1 MNKERLIN
9 QLLNAI
15 TSLVDNNDYFDSIA
29 DISPGQEPDTMEI
42 RIELPYPSYREDLLR
57 EIPERLSRWK
67 VNPFISIEPKGTDII
82 SFHYRPI
89 DELMEECSRLG

>member
-1 MNKERLIN
+1 
-9 QLLNAI
+9 
-15 TSLVDNNDYFDSIA
+15 
-29 DISPGQEPDTMEI
+29 MEI

-67 VNPFISIEPKGTDII
+67 VNPFISIEPKGTDTII
-82 SFHYRPI
+82 FHYRPI